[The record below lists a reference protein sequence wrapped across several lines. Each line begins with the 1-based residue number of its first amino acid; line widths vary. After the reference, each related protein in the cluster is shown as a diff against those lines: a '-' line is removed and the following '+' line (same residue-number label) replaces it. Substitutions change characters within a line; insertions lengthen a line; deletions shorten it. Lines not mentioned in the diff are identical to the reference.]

1 VFTCVNDTSDNFIAG
16 VVDTSEQLVA
26 GVVDTSEKR
35 SAGVVDTGNI
45 SANFRK
51 NRICL
56 TGILRGPGE
65 TNS

>member
-1 VFTCVNDTSDNFIAG
+1 VFTCANDTSDNFIAG

-45 SANFRK
+45 YANFRK

-56 TGILRGPGE
+56 SGILITQGPGR
-65 TNS
+65 N